1 VVKTSAIILGLFPFL
16 TLAAFTAYAQ
26 EFTLTTTPANT
37 VSSKASIDMPVAE
50 KATFFSSAERF
61 AQMWEKCDTSKNNV
75 P

>member
-1 VVKTSAIILGLFPFL
+1 MAHYGLFPEFI
-16 TLAAFTAYAQ
+16 ASWERVGMTA
-26 EFTLTTTPANT
+26 
-37 VSSKASIDMPVAE
+37 AE